1 MWRHINIAIRLAFV
15 TLIITG
21 IIYPLLITGIAQI
34 AFPRQANGSLV
45 KQGGKVTGS
54 ELIGQQFTRPEY
66 FQPRPSAAGNGYDA
80 TASGGSNLGPTSRQL
95 ISRVQMDIDHIRKD
109 NPSLGNGQIP
119 VDMVTTSASGLDPDI
134 TPANAYVQLLR
145 VAKVRG
151 ISKDEVKKLVDANT
165 TKRQFGILGEPRI
178 NVLKLNMAL
187 NAAGKAGIR

>member
-45 KQGGKVTGS
+45 KQGGRVIGS
-54 ELIGQQFTRPEY
+54 KLIGQQFTRPEY
-66 FQPRPSAAGNGYDA
+66 FHPRPSAAGNGYDA
-80 TASGGSNLGPTSRQL
+80 TASGGSNLGPTSKEL

-109 NPSLGNGQIP
+109 NTSLGNGQIP